1 YVSTFEVKSSRESHG
16 KQQQQPRGSFK
27 LWGISERDPERHPMC
42 SPKGPTTHPPRNT
55 PSTSDLHIMDAASI
69 HHYLL
74 FFLFSLSLPFA
85 SAINFLFNSFSAVSN
100 LTLVDDA
107 RVEDSVLRLT
117 NDSNYYSIGRAFYP
131 ERLRLAAGPGQA
143 LSSFSTSFVF
153 SILPEID
160 SSPGFGLA
168 FVLCNSTSPPGALSG
183 QYFGVFS
190 NATRQS
196 PAPLLVV
203 EFDAGRNPEFNDPDG
218 NHVGVDLN
226 FVESAVTRTAGFYRA
241 NGSSTEPEFVPLDM
255 RSGRNIRG
263 WIDFYGPLFQINVT
277 IAPAQEPRPRWP
289 LISYTDPV
297 IANYVSPEMYVGFS
311 ASKVKWVEAQ
321 RVLAWSLSDTGAAA
335 RELNTSNLPVF
346 LPPSPP
352 SSSSTSAGL
361 IAGVASACLAIA
373 VLCVLGLYNHCRR
386 RRKTRIRKEEE
397 EEEWESKYWP
407 RRFNYE
413 DLWSATNGFCKE
425 RLLGFGGFGKVYR
438 GVLPA
443 SISRGANNAGG
454 SAVREEEMEEVAVKC
469 VSHDSKQGLR
479 EFMAEISSMGRL
491 QHRSLVHMKG
501 WCRKGNELMLVYEYM
516 PNGNLS
522 QWLFSDAE
530 DRPAL
535 AWPARR
541 RVLVDVAE
549 GLLYLH
555 QGWEQVVLHRDVKS
569 GNILLDGDMRGRLGD
584 FGLAKL
590 YERGAPPCSTRVVG
604 TLGYLAPEM
613 AVASAPT
620 AASDVYSFGVV
631 VLEVACGR
639 RPIERAER
647 VEDDDWVLVDWVRE
661 VYAEGQLAE
670 AADKRMEFPAAEMEL
685 VLKLGL
691 ACCHP
696 DPEQRPS
703 MKEVV
708 ELLLAAESVGT
719 AVAERNAQ
727 QSS

>member
-1 YVSTFEVKSSRESHG
+1 
-16 KQQQQPRGSFK
+16 
-27 LWGISERDPERHPMC
+27 MA
-42 SPKGPTTHPPRNT
+42 
-55 PSTSDLHIMDAASI
+55 AASI

-107 RVEDSVLRLT
+107 RVDDSVLRLT

-241 NGSSTEPEFVPLDM
+241 NGSSTEPDFVPLDM
-255 RSGRNIRG
+255 RSGRNIRA

-277 IAPAQEPRPRWP
+277 VAPAQEPRPRWP

-297 IANYVSPEMYVGFS
+297 IANYLSPEMYVGFS

-335 RELNTSNLPVF
+335 RELNTSNLP
-346 LPPSPP
+346 
-352 SSSSTSAGL
+352 
-361 IAGVASACLAIA
+361 
-373 VLCVLGLYNHCRR
+373 
-386 RRKTRIRKEEE
+386 
-397 EEEWESKYWP
+397 
-407 RRFNYE
+407 
-413 DLWSATNGFCKE
+413 

-443 SISRGANNAGG
+443 SISRGADNAGG
-454 SAVREEEMEEVAVKC
+454 SAVREEVAVKC

-670 AADKRMEFPAAEMEL
+670 AADKRMELPAAEMEL

-719 AVAERNAQ
+719 AVAESNAQ